1 MLKVK
6 DLHAYYGSIEA
17 LRGID
22 LEVSDKSIVCLI
34 GSNGAGN
41 TTLLKS
47 ISGMVQ
53 HTGRIEWDSENIRNY
68 SSVQIARRGVLH
80 LQAGRHVFPGLT
92 VQDNLEVGRI
102 TCSGLFGENKDYHEP
117 S

>member
-34 GSNGAGN
+34 GSNGAG
-41 TTLLKS
+41 K
-47 ISGMVQ
+47 
-53 HTGRIEWDSENIRNY
+53 
-68 SSVQIARRGVLH
+68 
-80 LQAGRHVFPGLT
+80 PP
-92 VQDNLEVGRI
+92 
-102 TCSGLFGENKDYHEP
+102 C
-117 S
+117 